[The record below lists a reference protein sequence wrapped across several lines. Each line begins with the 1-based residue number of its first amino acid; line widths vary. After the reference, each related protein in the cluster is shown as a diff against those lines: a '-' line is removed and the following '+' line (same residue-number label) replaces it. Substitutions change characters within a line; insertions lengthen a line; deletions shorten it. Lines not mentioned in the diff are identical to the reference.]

1 MMKKSDAIYDEIT
14 QQVGF
19 IFDEILN
26 LINQSRQEP
35 RVVDAKIKEIWTDFY
50 DGLICFLDQKKL
62 NRNVLRKPY
71 IQHSEKCFLK
81 HRENY
86 ERNTEKAY

>member
-1 MMKKSDAIYDEIT
+1 MKKSDAIYDEIT

-26 LINQSRQEP
+26 LINQYRQEP

-50 DGLICFLDQKKL
+50 DGLICF
-62 NRNVLRKPY
+62 
-71 IQHSEKCFLK
+71 
-81 HRENY
+81 
-86 ERNTEKAY
+86 

>member
-26 LINQSRQEP
+26 LI
-35 RVVDAKIKEIWTDFY
+35 RV
-50 DGLICFLDQKKL
+50 C
-62 NRNVLRKPY
+62 
-71 IQHSEKCFLK
+71 
-81 HRENY
+81 
-86 ERNTEKAY
+86 